1 MTENTAI
8 IDKHSTQRGST
19 LGVSLIFLVL
29 LTLLGLTAMQ
39 DTGLQ
44 ERMAGNARDKDIALQ
59 AGEAALRDAE
69 TYLQTPILPAF
80 NGGTSGLIAF
90 DHDGIDPAFWDDASY
105 GWANDSRSY
114 GGADIDGVANQPR
127 YVIEELPDA
136 TLPGES
142 LAADEPVE
150 DHGVYRVTVRA
161 EGGTSDAVTILQTV
175 YRR

>member
-1 MTENTAI
+1 M
-8 IDKHSTQRGST
+8 STINVIPSSRVSQRGSA

-44 ERMAGNARDKDIALQ
+44 ERMAGNARDKDMALQ

-69 TYLQTPILPAF
+69 AFLMTPVLPAF

-90 DHDGIDPAFWDDASY
+90 DRDAARASYWDDDSY
-105 GWANDSRSY
+105 DWANDSRSY
-114 GGADIDGVANQPR
+114 GGADIEGVASQPR
-127 YVIEELPDA
+127 YVIEELPQA
-136 TLPGES
+136 PLAGES
-142 LAADEPVE
+142 LAADEPLE
-150 DHGVYRVTVRA
+150 DHGSYRITARA